1 MSAESLK
8 VLARESGSVWVS
20 ELESASASAWELV
33 SVSELAW
40 ALGWKL
46 VSS

>member
-20 ELESASASAWELV
+20 ELESASAWELV